1 MPHED
6 IMTREL
12 DANQAKSIIL
22 DAISVTPQR
31 VDDYRK
37 ILLDALSQFP
47 SGVSSSTLIS
57 EALKAA
63 GREASHPLR
72 VFIHSSREPL
82 LALNDVAAYLS
93 EELAS
98 AEAILS
104 LLHQGEL
111 VPMDAMTKMPVMRL
125 LFSATRPGDSGDDI
139 ESSFD
144 ETAIAL
150 PGSVRRAWSHC
161 G

>member
-1 MPHED
+1 M
-6 IMTREL
+6 IQEL

-22 DAISVTPQR
+22 DAIRVTSER
-31 VDDYRK
+31 VDDYRW
-37 ILLDALSQFP
+37 IVLNALTQSPF
-47 SGVSSSTLIS
+47 GMSSSTLIS
-57 EALKAA
+57 EATKAA
-63 GREASHPLR
+63 GRGASRPLR
-72 VFIHSSREPL
+72 VFTHSSREPL

-111 VPMDAMTKMPVMRL
+111 VPMDAMTRMPVMRL
-125 LFSATRPGDSGDDI
+125 LFSATPTGDSDEDVEI
-139 ESSFD
+139 FLN

-150 PGSVRRAWSHC
+150 PGTVRPAWSR
-161 G
+161 GG

>member
-1 MPHED
+1 M
-6 IMTREL
+6 IQEL
-12 DANQAKSIIL
+12 DANRAKSIIL
-22 DAISVTPQR
+22 DAIRVTPQR
-31 VDDYRK
+31 VDDYRW
-37 ILLDALSQFP
+37 IVLNALAHSP
-47 SGVSSSTLIS
+47 SGMSSTTLIS
-57 EALKAA
+57 EATKAA
-63 GREASHPLR
+63 GRGASRPLR
-72 VFIHSSREPL
+72 VFTHSSREPL

-125 LFSATRPGDSGDDI
+125 LFSATQTGGSGSNEDI
-139 ESSFD
+139 ETFLD

-150 PGSVRRAWSHC
+150 PGTVRRAWSR
-161 G
+161 GG